1 MTVPAALPLQQAE
14 RQISLDIIRG
24 VALFGILLMNITGF
38 GLPHAYS
45 DPTNYGGA
53 QGADLAAWWIIA
65 MFFEGT
71 QRGLFS
77 LLFGAGVILLTS
89 RIEARGGDSADVF
102 FRRNLW
108 LVVFGVVHG
117 FILLW
122 IGEILF
128 YYGVT
133 ALFVY
138 AFRNARPRT
147 LLAVALAGLLFN
159 AAWNLGDA
167 RAGLA
172 THGQW
177 QEAQAAKASGAELTP
192 EQVAAVEEWEG
203 LVAEMKPDAAT
214 IQATIDAKRGSYL
227 DVMLFQAPKLVHN
240 QSWWLYRGFFDIF
253 SMMLIGMAAFRMGLL
268 QLGHARRPYYWMMA
282 LGYGI
287 GLSVNHLETSHLLA
301 NNFSVLSRLQVEVS
315 YDLGRLAMTSGH
327 LGLLMLFCNSGLLG
341 WLKRRLAA
349 VGQMALTSYLSHSI
363 ICAFVFYG
371 FGLGLFGQ
379 LARHELY
386 YVVVSIWIFQLIV
399 SPIWLAHFRFGPV
412 EWLWRSLTYGERQP
426 MRRGKKPAGPSAG
439 TLPAM

>member
-1 MTVPAALPLQQAE
+1 MIVPAAVPLQQTE
-14 RQISLDIIRG
+14 RLISLDIIRG
-24 VALFGILLMNITGF
+24 IALFGILLMNITGF
-38 GLPHAYS
+38 GLPSAYS

-53 QGADLAAWWIIA
+53 QGADLLAWWIIT

-89 RIEARGGDSADVF
+89 RIEARGGESADIF

-117 FILLW
+117 FVLLW
-122 IGEILF
+122 TGEILF

-147 LLAVALAGLLFN
+147 LLSIALAGLLFN
-159 AAWNLGDA
+159 AAWNLADA
-167 RAGLA
+167 RAGIA
-172 THGQW
+172 NHGQW
-177 QEAQAAKASGAELTP
+177 QQAQAAQASGSKLTLDQTKAI
-192 EQVAAVEEWEG
+192 EAWEETMK
-203 LVAEMKPDAAT
+203 EMKPDAAT

-227 DVMLFQAPKLVHN
+227 DVMIFQAPKLVHN

-253 SMMLIGMAAFRMGLL
+253 SMMLIGMAAFRLGLL
-268 QLGHARRPYYWMMA
+268 QLGHARRPYYWMVA

-371 FGLGLFGQ
+371 FGFGMFGQ

-386 YVVVSIWIFQLIV
+386 YVVVAIWMFQLIV
-399 SPIWLAHFRFGPV
+399 SPIWLARYRFGPL

-426 MRRGKKPAGPSAG
+426 MRRSEKPAGPPVG
-439 TLPAM
+439 TSPAV

>member
-1 MTVPAALPLQQAE
+1 MSPSAELPLQQSD
-14 RQISLDIIRG
+14 RLVSLDVIRG
-24 VALFGILLMNITGF
+24 VALFGILLMNITAF
-38 GLPHAYS
+38 GLPNAYS

-53 QGADLAAWWIIA
+53 QGADLLAWWIIA

-117 FILLW
+117 FVLLW
-122 IGEILF
+122 TGEILF

-159 AAWNLGDA
+159 AGWNLADA

-172 THGQW
+172 NHGQW
-177 QEAQAAKASGAELTP
+177 QQAQSAKARGVAVTR
-192 EQVAAVEEWEG
+192 EQVAAAKEWEDT
-203 LVAEMKPDAAT
+203 VAEMKPDAAT
-214 IQATIDAKRGSYL
+214 LQARIDAKRGSYL
-227 DVMLFQAPKLVHN
+227 EVMAHQAPELVHD
-240 QSWWLYRGFFDIF
+240 QSWFLYRYFFDIF
-253 SMMLIGMAAFRMGLL
+253 SLMLIGMAAFKLGLL
-268 QLGHARRPYYWMMA
+268 QLGHARRPYYWMTA

-301 NNFSVLSRLQVEVS
+301 SNFSVLSRLEVEVS
-315 YDLGRLAMTSGH
+315 YDLGRLAMISGH

-349 VGQMALTSYLSHSI
+349 VGQMALTSYVSHSI
-363 ICAFVFYG
+363 ICGLVFYG
-371 FGLGLFGQ
+371 FGVGLYGQ

-386 YVVVSIWIFQLIV
+386 YVVFAIWIFQLVV
-399 SPIWLAHFRFGPV
+399 SPIWLAHFRFGPL

-426 MRRGKKPAGPSAG
+426 LRRGRKPAGPSAG
-439 TLPAM
+439 SLPAL